1 MTDSLNADKIATAD
15 IFYSVGDNTKSS
27 DDKEILKA
35 KPNADN
41 KTKFKLPDNID
52 IPNTKIKA
60 IITYDS
66 TGKCLDYFSSYNGV
80 ESKNNAFNV
89 NFENSNGDFAGGE
102 GTSEKP
108 YLISQ
113 PRHFFNI
120 NKQDDQGK
128 YLYLDKSFQ
137 QKEDIDFS
145 HLTGLKIVSATDDKD
160 ITVEKTNEK
169 APFYN
174 EGHGINSI
182 GVLGDVN
189 TTEAHQYSFK
199 GNYNGNNKTIDGI
212 MFVNPDTQYNH
223 YFQGLQV
230 VI

>member
-1 MTDSLNADKIATAD
+1 M
-15 IFYSVGDNTKSS
+15 
-27 DDKEILKA
+27 
-35 KPNADN
+35 
-41 KTKFKLPDNID
+41 
-52 IPNTKIKA
+52 
-60 IITYDS
+60 
-66 TGKCLDYFSSYNGV
+66 
-80 ESKNNAFNV
+80 
-89 NFENSNGDFAGGE
+89 
-102 GTSEKP
+102 
-108 YLISQ
+108 
-113 PRHFFNI
+113 
-120 NKQDDQGK
+120 
-128 YLYLDKSFQ
+128 
-137 QKEDIDFS
+137 
-145 HLTGLKIVSATDDKD
+145 TGLKIVSATDDKD